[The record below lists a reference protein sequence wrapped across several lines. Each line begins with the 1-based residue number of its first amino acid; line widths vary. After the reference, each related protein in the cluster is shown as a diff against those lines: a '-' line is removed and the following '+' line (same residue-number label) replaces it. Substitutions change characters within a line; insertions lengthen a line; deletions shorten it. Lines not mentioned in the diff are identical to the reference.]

1 MIQHHHYNGTVDK
14 TSKGYLLYNQFYEGN
29 ITNELKSFWQT
40 GLPIHIRIE
49 NDNRTLMD
57 QTDRE
62 IYYDKNEK
70 GKYQLHVNDVNVE
83 DVLERA
89 INKQIY
95 ITVDIG
101 KDIKYGTANI
111 HNS

>member
-1 MIQHHHYNGTVDK
+1 MIQHHYNGTVDK
-14 TSKGYLLYNQFYEGN
+14 KSKGYLLYNQFHEWN
-29 ITNELKSFWQT
+29 ITDELKSFWQT

-49 NDNRTLMD
+49 NNKGKLMD
-57 QTDRE
+57 QTDSE
-62 IYYDKNEK
+62 IYYDRNEK
-70 GKYQLHVNDVNVE
+70 GKYQFHVNDVNVE

-101 KDIKYGTANI
+101 RDIKYGTANI